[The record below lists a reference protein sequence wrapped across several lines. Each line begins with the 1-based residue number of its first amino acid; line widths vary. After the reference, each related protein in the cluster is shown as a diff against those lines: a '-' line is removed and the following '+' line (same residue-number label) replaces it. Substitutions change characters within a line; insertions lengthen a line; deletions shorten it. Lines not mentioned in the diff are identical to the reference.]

1 MKTQPKALSFD
12 LDDTLWPCDDVIG
25 RAESAL
31 YAWLERHFPAIPA
44 RYSLDDMRRHR
55 QEAAARDPALAVD
68 MSRLRVETLRRHAR
82 EAGYG
87 EGMAE
92 AGLDVFLGERQRV
105 TLYPEVRFVL
115 EELRRMYPLV
125 ALTNGNAC
133 VERVGLGEFFAVSL
147 SAADVGA
154 AKPDPAMFRAACTE
168 LSVRPGDLLH
178 VGDDPLRDVHAARSL
193 GAGAVWVNRTAMA
206 WPEGLR
212 RAHHEMED
220 LVALPSLLADVDVH
234 R

>member
-1 MKTQPKALSFD
+1 MQNHPKALSFD

-31 YAWLERHFPAIPA
+31 YDWLEAHFPAIPA
-44 RYSLDDMRRHR
+44 RYSLDDMRRIR
-55 QEAAARDPALAVD
+55 QETAGRDPALAVD
-68 MSRLRVETLRRHAR
+68 LSRLRVETLRWHAR
-82 EAGYG
+82 EAGYS

-92 AGLDVFLGERQRV
+92 AGLDVFLTERQRV
-105 TLYPEVRFVL
+105 NLYPEVLEVL
-115 EELRRMYPLV
+115 ERLRRTFPLI

-133 VERVGLGEFFAVSL
+133 VRRVGLGAYFDVSL

-154 AKPDPAMFRAACTE
+154 AKPDPAMFRAACSE
-168 LSVRPGDLLH
+168 LSLRPGDLLH

-193 GAGAVWVNRTAMA
+193 GARAVWLNRSAME

-212 RAHHEMED
+212 RAQHEMD
-220 LVALPSLLADVDVH
+220 NLQGLLPLLAGAARH
-234 R
+234 G